1 MMQKSWKLAMG
12 CIAAVA
18 IMATNVR
25 AQDEIASNVV
35 GYVKVALE
43 AGGLSLLAQPFDQV
57 DGSANTVNSVLGS
70 QVGPQ
75 TTVYVW
81 DAGAGAYATASRT
94 LAGWSAD
101 IPLTR
106 GDGFWIQTPA
116 AAEVLLMG
124 QVPEADSVIDVAA
137 GVSLYGNPVPVENTI
152 ADTGLNAAPMQTTI
166 YFWDGSGYVTVA
178 KSLAGWPAGSSIGM
192 AEGFWMN
199 APSAFQ
205 WTEPAP

>member
-43 AGGLSLLAQPFDQV
+43 AGQLSLLAQPFDQV
-57 DGSANTVNSVLGS
+57 DGSANTVNNVLGT
-70 QVGPQ
+70 QVGIG
-75 TTVYVW
+75 TSVYVY
-81 DAGAGAYATASRT
+81 DAEAGTYANAGRSALGWTAA
-94 LAGWSAD
+94 L
-101 IPLTR
+101 PLTR
-106 GDGFWIQTPA
+106 GYGFWINSPA
-116 AAEVLLMG
+116 AVEILLMG
-124 QVPEADSVIDVAA
+124 QVPEEDSVMDVEA
-137 GVSLYGNPVPVENTI
+137 GLALYGNPVPVEQTI
-152 ADTGLNAAPMQTTI
+152 ADSGLNAAPMGTSI
-166 YFWDGSGYVTVA
+166 NFWDGSGYVNVG
-178 KSLAGWPAGSSIGM
+178 KSAFGWPAGTSIGM
-192 AEGFWMN
+192 AEGFWMI

>member
-57 DGSANTVNSVLGS
+57 DGSANTVNSVLGT
-70 QVGPQ
+70 QVG
-75 TTVYVW
+75 TGTAVYVW
-81 DAGAGAYATASRT
+81 DAEGGAYA
-94 LAGWSAD
+94 LAQRSLFGWSVD

-106 GDGFWIQTPA
+106 GSGFWIQSPA
-116 AAEVLLMG
+116 ATEVLLMG
-124 QVPEADSVIDVAA
+124 QVPEGDSLIDVEA
-137 GVSLYGNPVPVENTI
+137 GLSLYGNPVPVETGL
-152 ADTGLNAAPMQTTI
+152 ADGGLNAAPGGTTL
-166 YFWDGSGYVTVA
+166 YFWDGSGYVLA
-178 KSLAGWPAGSSIGM
+178 EKSLFGWPAGSTLGM

>member
-1 MMQKSWKLAMG
+1 MMQKNWKLAMG

-75 TTVYVW
+75 TVVYVW
-81 DAGAGAYATASRT
+81 DADAGSYAMASRG
-94 LAGWSAD
+94 AFGWSAD

-124 QVPEADSVIDVAA
+124 QVPEEDSVIDVAA
-137 GVSLYGNPVPVENTI
+137 GVSLYGNPVPVEGAI
-152 ADTGLNAAPMQTTI
+152 VDTGLNAAPAQTVM
-166 YFWDGSGYVTVA
+166 YFWDGAGYVQVSKGA
-178 KSLAGWPAGSSIGM
+178 FGWPGTATLGM

-199 APSAFQ
+199 SPSAFQ

>member
-57 DGSANTVNSVLGS
+57 DGSANTVANVLGS

-75 TTVYVW
+75 TIVYVW
-81 DAGAGAYATASRT
+81 DAEGGAYAQASRT

-101 IPLTR
+101 IPLVR
-106 GDGFWIQTPA
+106 GDGFWIQSPA

-124 QVPEADSVIDVAA
+124 QVPEADSVIDVEA
-137 GVSLYGNPVPVENTI
+137 GLSLYGNPVPTENAI
-152 ADTGLNAAPMQTTI
+152 ADTGLNAAPMQTVI
-166 YFWDGSGYVTVA
+166 YFWDGSGYVQVSKT
-178 KSLAGWPAGSSIGM
+178 LAGWPAGSTLGM
-192 AEGFWMN
+192 AEGFWMS

>member
-43 AGGLSLLAQPFDQV
+43 AGSVSLLAQPFDQV
-57 DGSANTVNSVLGS
+57 DGSANTVDSVLGS

-75 TTVYVW
+75 TRVYVW
-81 DAGAGAYATASRT
+81 DGEAGAYATAVRS

-101 IPLTR
+101 LPLTR
-106 GDGFWIQTPA
+106 GSGFWIQSPA

-124 QVPEADSVIDVAA
+124 QVPETDSVIDVEA
-137 GVSLYGNPVPVENTI
+137 GVSLYGNPVPVELGVGDSGLGI
-152 ADTGLNAAPMQTTI
+152 APIQTRL
-166 YFWDGSGYVTVA
+166 YFWDGNGYVTIV
-178 KSLAGWPAGSSIGM
+178 KSLGGWPAGSTLGM
-192 AEGFWMN
+192 AEGFWMV
-199 APSAFQ
+199 APSDFQ

>member
-70 QVGPQ
+70 QVPGQ
-75 TTVYVW
+75 TRVYAW
-81 DAGAGAYATASRT
+81 DAEAGDYAGTTRGV
-94 LAGWSAD
+94 LGWSAD
-101 IPLTR
+101 LPLTR
-106 GDGFWIQTPA
+106 GDGFWIQSPSA
-116 AAEVLLMG
+116 VEVLLMG
-124 QVPEADSVIDVAA
+124 QVPEEDSVIDIPA
-137 GVSLYGNPVPVENTI
+137 GLALYGNPVPVESAL
-152 ADTGLNAAPMQTTI
+152 ADSGLNTAPAQTRL
-166 YFWDGSGYVTVA
+166 YLWDGTDYIGITKGV
-178 KSLAGWPAGSSIGM
+178 LGWSAQTNIGM
-192 AEGFWMN
+192 AEGLWID

>member
-57 DGSANTVNSVLGS
+57 DGSANTVNSVLGT
-70 QVGPQ
+70 QVGTG

-81 DAGAGAYATASRT
+81 DAEGGAYATASRS
-94 LAGWSAD
+94 AFGWSAD
-101 IPLTR
+101 VPLTR
-106 GDGFWIQTPA
+106 GDGFWIQSPA
-116 AAEVLLMG
+116 AAEILLMG
-124 QVPEADSVIDVAA
+124 QVPEADSVIDVDA
-137 GVSLYGNPVPVENTI
+137 GVSLYGNPVPVEKTI
-152 ADTGLNAAPMQTTI
+152 VDSGLNAAPMGTTLF
-166 YFWDGSGYVTVA
+166 FWDGSGYVTVS
-178 KSLAGWPAGSSIGM
+178 KSAFGWPAGTNLGM
-192 AEGFWMN
+192 AEGFWMQ
-199 APSAFQ
+199 AASAFQ